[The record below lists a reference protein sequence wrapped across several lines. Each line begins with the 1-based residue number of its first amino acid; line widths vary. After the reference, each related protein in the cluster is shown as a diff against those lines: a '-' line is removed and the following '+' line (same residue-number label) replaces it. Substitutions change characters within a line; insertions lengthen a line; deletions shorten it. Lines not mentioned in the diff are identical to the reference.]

1 MMVCPVCD
9 YHFRIN
15 ARTRIQQLFDKD
27 SFEELNKKAIE
38 IKEEAEIPPKEDY
51 IYTALEGDEITVK
64 AKIDGKYAEAKR
76 TAENEHARNM
86 ELAVFGVLTEILS
99 IRPKWGVL
107 TGIRPVKL
115 ALQLHDRGL
124 SEEEIRKKLKEE
136 RLVSDEKL
144 DLLLTTMEHELEI
157 RASSRPNSVSLYI
170 SIPFCPSRCSYC
182 TFTSHSVEKAAKLIP
197 QYVELLCGELKDIA
211 VLIDEIGLH
220 LETVYMGGGTP
231 TVLTAKQ
238 LDRVLSTVNESFD
251 MTGVRELTVEA
262 GRPDTIT
269 AEKLA
274 VLKKNGVGRISINP
288 QTMDDEVL
296 AAIGRKH
303 TAEDVKNAFALAK
316 TFGFDSINM
325 DLISGLPGD
334 NMEKFRKTIAEVIA
348 MNPDNITL
356 HTLTVKHG
364 ANLAPMAQSVFAATA
379 DAMNEYAY
387 GEFAKAGYFPYYLY
401 RQKGTVDN
409 LENVGFCKPGKEG
422 IYNIFIMDE
431 THTVLSAG
439 AGGVTKLKAPYD
451 KKIERIFNFKYPYEY
466 IERFELMNERK
477 EQVRNFYEKYPLR
490 PEV

>member
-1 MMVCPVCD
+1 MILIIDSHP
-9 YHFRIN
+9 FRYEME
-15 ARTRIQQLFDKD
+15 ALCRMFLHGR
-27 SFEELNKKAIE
+27 ELKIT
-38 IKEEAEIPPKEDY
+38 EEAEIPPKEDY

-76 TAENEHARNM
+76 TAENDHARNM

-115 ALQLHDRGL
+115 AMQLHDMGL

-144 DLLLTTMEHELEI
+144 DLLLTTMEHELEV

-274 VLKKNGVGRISINP
+274 VLKKNGVGRISINT

-303 TAEDVKNAFALAK
+303 TAEDVKNAFTLAK

-431 THTVLSAG
+431 THTILSAG
-439 AGGVTKLKAPYD
+439 AGGVTKMKAPYD

>member
-1 MMVCPVCD
+1 MILIIDSHP
-9 YHFRIN
+9 FRYEME
-15 ARTRIQQLFDKD
+15 ALCRMFLHGR
-27 SFEELNKKAIE
+27 ELKIT
-38 IKEEAEIPPKEDY
+38 EEAEIPPKEDY

-76 TAENEHARNM
+76 TAENDHARNM

-115 ALQLHDRGL
+115 AMQLHDMGL

-316 TFGFDSINM
+316 TFDFDSINM

-387 GEFAKAGYFPYYLY
+387 DEFAKAGYFPYYLY

-439 AGGVTKLKAPYD
+439 AGGVTKMKAPYD

>member
-1 MMVCPVCD
+1 MILIIDSHP
-9 YHFRIN
+9 FRYEME
-15 ARTRIQQLFDKD
+15 ALCRMFLHGR
-27 SFEELNKKAIE
+27 ELKIT
-38 IKEEAEIPPKEDY
+38 EEAEIPPKEDY

-115 ALQLHDRGL
+115 AMQLHDMGL
-124 SEEEIRKKLKEE
+124 SEEEIRKKLEEE

-316 TFGFDSINM
+316 TFDFDSINM

-409 LENVGFCKPGKEG
+409 LENVGFCKLGKEG

>member
-1 MMVCPVCD
+1 MILIIDSHP
-9 YHFRIN
+9 FRYEME
-15 ARTRIQQLFDKD
+15 ALCRMFLHGR
-27 SFEELNKKAIE
+27 ELKIT
-38 IKEEAEIPPKEDY
+38 EEAEIPPKEDY

-76 TAENEHARNM
+76 TAENDHACNM
-86 ELAVFGVLTEILS
+86 ELAAFGVLTEILS

-115 ALQLHDRGL
+115 AMQLHDMGL

>member
-1 MMVCPVCD
+1 MILIIDSHP
-9 YHFRIN
+9 FRYEME
-15 ARTRIQQLFDKD
+15 ALCRMFLHGR
-27 SFEELNKKAIE
+27 ELKIT
-38 IKEEAEIPPKEDY
+38 EEAEIPPKEDY

-76 TAENEHARNM
+76 TAENDHARNM

-115 ALQLHDRGL
+115 AMQLHDRGL

>member
-1 MMVCPVCD
+1 MEALCRMFL
-9 YHFRIN
+9 HGR
-15 ARTRIQQLFDKD
+15 
-27 SFEELNKKAIE
+27 ELKIT
-38 IKEEAEIPPKEDY
+38 EEAEIPPKEDY

-76 TAENEHARNM
+76 TAENDHARNM

-115 ALQLHDRGL
+115 AMQLHDMGL

-303 TAEDVKNAFALAK
+303 TAEDVKNAFTLAK

-431 THTVLSAG
+431 THTILSAG

-451 KKIERIFNFKYPYEY
+451 KKIERIINFKYPYEY

>member
-1 MMVCPVCD
+1 MILIIDSHP
-9 YHFRIN
+9 FRYEME
-15 ARTRIQQLFDKD
+15 ALCRMFLHGR
-27 SFEELNKKAIE
+27 ELKIT
-38 IKEEAEIPPKEDY
+38 EEAEIPPKEDY

-64 AKIDGKYAEAKR
+64 AKIDGKYSEAKR
-76 TAENEHARNM
+76 TAENDHARNM

-115 ALQLHDRGL
+115 AMQLHDMGL

-144 DLLLTTMEHELEI
+144 DLLLTTMEHELEV

-274 VLKKNGVGRISINP
+274 VLKKNGVGRISINT

-303 TAEDVKNAFALAK
+303 TAEDVKNAFTLAK

-431 THTVLSAG
+431 THTILSAG
-439 AGGVTKLKAPYD
+439 AGGVTKMKAPYD

>member
-1 MMVCPVCD
+1 MILIIDSHP
-9 YHFRIN
+9 FRYEME
-15 ARTRIQQLFDKD
+15 ALCRMFLHGR
-27 SFEELNKKAIE
+27 ELKIT
-38 IKEEAEIPPKEDY
+38 EEAEIPPKEDY

-115 ALQLHDRGL
+115 AMQLHDMGL
-124 SEEEIRKKLKEE
+124 SEEEIRKKLEEE

-303 TAEDVKNAFALAK
+303 TAEDIKTAFAMAK
-316 TFGFDSINM
+316 TFDFDSINM

-348 MNPDNITL
+348 LNPDNITL

-431 THTVLSAG
+431 THTILSAG

>member
-1 MMVCPVCD
+1 MILIIDSHP
-9 YHFRIN
+9 FRYEME
-15 ARTRIQQLFDKD
+15 ALCRMFLHGR
-27 SFEELNKKAIE
+27 ELKIT
-38 IKEEAEIPPKEDY
+38 EEAEIPPKEDY

-76 TAENEHARNM
+76 TAENDHARNM

-115 ALQLHDRGL
+115 AMQLHDMGL

-197 QYVELLCGELKDIA
+197 QYVELLCDELKDIA

-220 LETVYMGGGTP
+220 LETVYMGGGAP

-238 LDRVLSTVNESFD
+238 LDRVLRTVEESFD

-316 TFGFDSINM
+316 TFDFDSINM

-387 GEFAKAGYFPYYLY
+387 DEFAKAGYFPYYLY
-401 RQKGTVDN
+401 RQKSTVDN

-431 THTVLSAG
+431 THTILSAG

>member
-1 MMVCPVCD
+1 MILIIDSHP
-9 YHFRIN
+9 FRYEME
-15 ARTRIQQLFDKD
+15 ALCRMFLHGR
-27 SFEELNKKAIE
+27 ELKIT
-38 IKEEAEIPPKEDY
+38 EEAEIPPKEDY

-64 AKIDGKYAEAKR
+64 AKIDGKYAEAKH

-115 ALQLHDRGL
+115 AMQMHDEGL
-124 SEEEIRKKLKEE
+124 SEGEIRKKLSTE

-303 TAEDVKNAFALAK
+303 TAEDIKTAFAMAK
-316 TFGFDSINM
+316 TFDFDSINM

-348 MNPDNITL
+348 LNPDNITL

-431 THTVLSAG
+431 THTILSAG

>member
-1 MMVCPVCD
+1 M
-9 YHFRIN
+9 IL
-15 ARTRIQQLFDKD
+15 IID
-27 SFEELNKKAIE
+27 SHPFHYEMEALCRMFLHGRELKIT
-38 IKEEAEIPPKEDY
+38 EEAEIPPKEDY

-115 ALQLHDRGL
+115 AMQLHDMGL

-303 TAEDVKNAFALAK
+303 TAEDVKNAFTLAK

-431 THTVLSAG
+431 THTVLSTG
-439 AGGVTKLKAPYD
+439 AGGVTKMKAPYD

>member
-1 MMVCPVCD
+1 MILIIDSHP
-9 YHFRIN
+9 FRYEME
-15 ARTRIQQLFDKD
+15 ALCRMFLHGR
-27 SFEELNKKAIE
+27 ELKIT
-38 IKEEAEIPPKEDY
+38 EEAEIPPKEDY

-115 ALQLHDRGL
+115 AMQLHDMGL

-316 TFGFDSINM
+316 TFDFDSINM

-431 THTVLSAG
+431 THTILSAG

>member
-1 MMVCPVCD
+1 MILIIDSHP
-9 YHFRIN
+9 FRYEME
-15 ARTRIQQLFDKD
+15 ALCRMFLHGR
-27 SFEELNKKAIE
+27 ELKIT
-38 IKEEAEIPPKEDY
+38 EEAEIPPKEDY

-99 IRPKWGVL
+99 IRQKWGVL

-115 ALQLHDRGL
+115 AMQLHDMGL

-303 TAEDVKNAFALAK
+303 TAEDVKNAFTLAK

>member
-1 MMVCPVCD
+1 MILIIDSHP
-9 YHFRIN
+9 FRYEME
-15 ARTRIQQLFDKD
+15 ALCRMFLHGR
-27 SFEELNKKAIE
+27 ELKIT
-38 IKEEAEIPPKEDY
+38 EEAEIPPKEDY

-76 TAENEHARNM
+76 TAENDHARNM

-115 ALQLHDRGL
+115 AMQLHDMGL

-197 QYVELLCGELKDIA
+197 QYVELLCGELKDIS

-409 LENVGFCKPGKEG
+409 LENVGFCEPGKEG

-431 THTVLSAG
+431 THTILSAG

>member
-1 MMVCPVCD
+1 MILIIDSHP
-9 YHFRIN
+9 FRYEME
-15 ARTRIQQLFDKD
+15 ALCRMFLHGR
-27 SFEELNKKAIE
+27 ELKIT
-38 IKEEAEIPPKEDY
+38 EEAEIPPKEDY

-99 IRPKWGVL
+99 IRQKWGVL

-115 ALQLHDRGL
+115 AMQLHDMGL

-316 TFGFDSINM
+316 TFDFDSINM

-439 AGGVTKLKAPYD
+439 AGGVTKMKAPYD

>member
-1 MMVCPVCD
+1 MILIIDSHP
-9 YHFRIN
+9 FRYEME
-15 ARTRIQQLFDKD
+15 ALCRMFLHGR
-27 SFEELNKKAIE
+27 ELKIT
-38 IKEEAEIPPKEDY
+38 EEAEIPPKEDY

-64 AKIDGKYAEAKR
+64 AKIDGKYAEAKH

-115 ALQLHDRGL
+115 AMQMHDEGL
-124 SEEEIRKKLKEE
+124 SEGEIRKKLKEE

-251 MTGVRELTVEA
+251 MAGVRELTVEA

-303 TAEDVKNAFALAK
+303 TAEDVKTAFAMAK
-316 TFGFDSINM
+316 TFDFDSINM

-348 MNPDNITL
+348 LNPDNITL

-431 THTVLSAG
+431 THTILSAG

>member
-1 MMVCPVCD
+1 MILIIDSHP
-9 YHFRIN
+9 FRYEME
-15 ARTRIQQLFDKD
+15 ALCRMFLHGR
-27 SFEELNKKAIE
+27 ELKIT
-38 IKEEAEIPPKEDY
+38 EEAEIPPKEDY

-115 ALQLHDRGL
+115 AMQLHDMGL

-303 TAEDVKNAFALAK
+303 TAEDVKNAFTLAK
-316 TFGFDSINM
+316 TFGFDSINL

-439 AGGVTKLKAPYD
+439 AGGVTKMKAPYD

>member
-1 MMVCPVCD
+1 MILIIDSHP
-9 YHFRIN
+9 FRYEME
-15 ARTRIQQLFDKD
+15 ALCRMFLHGR
-27 SFEELNKKAIE
+27 ELKIT
-38 IKEEAEIPPKEDY
+38 EEAEIPPKEDY

-76 TAENEHARNM
+76 TAENDHARNM

-115 ALQLHDRGL
+115 AMQLHDMGL

-197 QYVELLCGELKDIA
+197 QYVELLCSELKDIA

-303 TAEDVKNAFALAK
+303 TAEDIKTAFAMAK
-316 TFGFDSINM
+316 TFDFDSINM

-334 NMEKFRKTIAEVIA
+334 NMEKFRKTIAEVIT

-422 IYNIFIMDE
+422 TYNIFIMDE
-431 THTVLSAG
+431 THTILSAG

>member
-1 MMVCPVCD
+1 MILIIDSHP
-9 YHFRIN
+9 FRYEME
-15 ARTRIQQLFDKD
+15 ALCRMFLHGR
-27 SFEELNKKAIE
+27 ELKIT
-38 IKEEAEIPPKEDY
+38 EEAEIPPKEDY

-76 TAENEHARNM
+76 TAENDHARNM

-115 ALQLHDRGL
+115 AMQLHDMGL

-211 VLIDEIGLH
+211 VLIEELGLC

-439 AGGVTKLKAPYD
+439 AGGVTKMKAPYD

>member
-1 MMVCPVCD
+1 MILIIDSHP
-9 YHFRIN
+9 FRYEME
-15 ARTRIQQLFDKD
+15 ALCRMFLHGR
-27 SFEELNKKAIE
+27 ELKIT
-38 IKEEAEIPPKEDY
+38 EEAEIPPKEDY

-76 TAENEHARNM
+76 TAENDHARNM

-115 ALQLHDRGL
+115 AMQLHDMGL

-439 AGGVTKLKAPYD
+439 AGGVTKMKSPYD

>member
-1 MMVCPVCD
+1 MILIIDSHP
-9 YHFRIN
+9 FRYEME
-15 ARTRIQQLFDKD
+15 ALCRMFLHGR
-27 SFEELNKKAIE
+27 ELKIT
-38 IKEEAEIPPKEDY
+38 EEAEIPPKEDY

-76 TAENEHARNM
+76 TAENYHARNM
-86 ELAVFGVLTEILS
+86 ELAAFGVLTEILS

-115 ALQLHDRGL
+115 AMQLHDRGL

-144 DLLLTTMEHELEI
+144 DLLLTTMEHELEV

-431 THTVLSAG
+431 THTILSAG

>member
-1 MMVCPVCD
+1 MILIIDSHP
-9 YHFRIN
+9 FRYEME
-15 ARTRIQQLFDKD
+15 ALCRMFLHGR
-27 SFEELNKKAIE
+27 ELKIT
-38 IKEEAEIPPKEDY
+38 EEAEIPPKEDY

-76 TAENEHARNM
+76 TAENDHARNM

-115 ALQLHDRGL
+115 AMQLHDMGL

-144 DLLLTTMEHELEI
+144 DLLFTTMEHELEI

>member
-1 MMVCPVCD
+1 MVLIIDSHP
-9 YHFRIN
+9 FRYEME
-15 ARTRIQQLFDKD
+15 ALCRMFLHGR
-27 SFEELNKKAIE
+27 ELKIT
-38 IKEEAEIPPKEDY
+38 EEAQIPSNEDY
-51 IYTALEGDEITVK
+51 IYTALNGDEITVK

-115 ALQLHDRGL
+115 AMQLHDFGL
-124 SEEEIRKKLKEE
+124 SEEEIREKLKAE

-157 RASSRPNSVSLYI
+157 RASSKPNSVSLYI

-197 QYVELLCGELKDIA
+197 QYVELLCGELRDIA
-211 VLIDEIGLH
+211 VLISELGLR

-231 TVLTAKQ
+231 TVLTAEQ
-238 LDRVLSTVNESFD
+238 LERVLSTVNESFD
-251 MTGVRELTVEA
+251 MSGVREVTVEA

-274 VLKKNGVGRISINP
+274 VLKKCGVGRISINP

-303 TAEDVKNAFALAK
+303 SAEDVKKAFALAR
-316 TFGFDSINM
+316 TFDFDSINM

-334 NMEKFRKTIAEVIA
+334 NMEKFRKTVAEVIA

-431 THTVLSAG
+431 THTILSAG
-439 AGGVTKLKAPYD
+439 AGGVTKMKAPYD
-451 KKIERIFNFKYPYEY
+451 RKIERIFNFKYPYEY

-477 EQVRNFYEKYPLR
+477 EQVKDFYERFPLR
-490 PEV
+490 QEV

>member
-1 MMVCPVCD
+1 MILIIDSHP
-9 YHFRIN
+9 FRYEME
-15 ARTRIQQLFDKD
+15 ALCRMFLHGR
-27 SFEELNKKAIE
+27 ELKIT
-38 IKEEAEIPPKEDY
+38 EEAEIPPKEDY

-76 TAENEHARNM
+76 TAENDHARNM

-115 ALQLHDRGL
+115 AMQLHDMGL

-334 NMEKFRKTIAEVIA
+334 NMEKFRKTIAEVLA

>member
-1 MMVCPVCD
+1 MILIIDSHP
-9 YHFRIN
+9 FRYEME
-15 ARTRIQQLFDKD
+15 ALCRMFLHGR
-27 SFEELNKKAIE
+27 ELKIT
-38 IKEEAEIPPKEDY
+38 EEAEIPPKEDY

-76 TAENEHARNM
+76 TAENDHACNM
-86 ELAVFGVLTEILS
+86 ELAAFGVLTEILS

-115 ALQLHDRGL
+115 AMQLHDMGL

-251 MTGVRELTVEA
+251 MTSVRELTVEA

>member
-1 MMVCPVCD
+1 MILIIDSHP
-9 YHFRIN
+9 FRYEME
-15 ARTRIQQLFDKD
+15 ALCRMFLHGR
-27 SFEELNKKAIE
+27 ELKIT
-38 IKEEAEIPPKEDY
+38 EEAEIPPKEDY

-115 ALQLHDRGL
+115 AMQLHDMGL
-124 SEEEIRKKLKEE
+124 SEEEIRKKLEEE

-269 AEKLA
+269 VERLA

-303 TAEDVKNAFALAK
+303 TAEDVKNAFTLAK

-431 THTVLSAG
+431 THTILSAG

>member
-1 MMVCPVCD
+1 MILIIDSHP
-9 YHFRIN
+9 FRYEME
-15 ARTRIQQLFDKD
+15 ALCRMFLHGR
-27 SFEELNKKAIE
+27 ELKIT
-38 IKEEAEIPPKEDY
+38 EEAEIPPKEDY

-115 ALQLHDRGL
+115 AMQLHDMGL

-316 TFGFDSINM
+316 TFDFDSINM

-334 NMEKFRKTIAEVIA
+334 NMEKFRKTIAEVIT

-409 LENVGFCKPGKEG
+409 LENVGFCKLGKEG

>member
-1 MMVCPVCD
+1 MILIIDSHP
-9 YHFRIN
+9 FRYEME
-15 ARTRIQQLFDKD
+15 ALCRMFLHGR
-27 SFEELNKKAIE
+27 ELKIT
-38 IKEEAEIPPKEDY
+38 EEAEIPPKEDY
-51 IYTALEGDEITVK
+51 IYTALEGDEIAVK

-76 TAENEHARNM
+76 TAENDHARNM

-115 ALQLHDRGL
+115 AMQLHDMGL

-316 TFGFDSINM
+316 TFDFDSINM

-439 AGGVTKLKAPYD
+439 AGGVTKMKAPYD

>member
-1 MMVCPVCD
+1 MILIIDSHP
-9 YHFRIN
+9 FRYEME
-15 ARTRIQQLFDKD
+15 ALCRMFLHGR
-27 SFEELNKKAIE
+27 ELKIT
-38 IKEEAEIPPKEDY
+38 EEAEIPPKEDY

-76 TAENEHARNM
+76 TAENDHACNM

-115 ALQLHDRGL
+115 AMQLHDMGL

-387 GEFAKAGYFPYYLY
+387 DEFAKAGYFPYYLY

-439 AGGVTKLKAPYD
+439 AGGVTKMKAPYD

>member
-1 MMVCPVCD
+1 MILIIDSHP
-9 YHFRIN
+9 FRYEME
-15 ARTRIQQLFDKD
+15 ALCRMFLHGR
-27 SFEELNKKAIE
+27 ELKIT
-38 IKEEAEIPPKEDY
+38 EEAEIPPKEDY

-76 TAENEHARNM
+76 TAENDHARNM

-115 ALQLHDRGL
+115 AMQLHDMGL

>member
-1 MMVCPVCD
+1 MILIIDSHP
-9 YHFRIN
+9 FRYEME
-15 ARTRIQQLFDKD
+15 ALCRMFLHGR
-27 SFEELNKKAIE
+27 ELKIT
-38 IKEEAEIPPKEDY
+38 EEAEIPPKEDY

-64 AKIDGKYAEAKR
+64 AKIDGKYAEAKH

-115 ALQLHDRGL
+115 AMQLHDMGL

-303 TAEDVKNAFALAK
+303 TAEDIKTAFAMAK
-316 TFGFDSINM
+316 TFDFDSINM

-348 MNPDNITL
+348 LNPDNITL

-431 THTVLSAG
+431 THTILSAG

>member
-1 MMVCPVCD
+1 MILIIDSHP
-9 YHFRIN
+9 FRYEME
-15 ARTRIQQLFDKD
+15 ALCRMFLHGR
-27 SFEELNKKAIE
+27 ELKIT
-38 IKEEAEIPPKEDY
+38 EEAEIPPKEDY

-76 TAENEHARNM
+76 TAENDHARNM

-115 ALQLHDRGL
+115 AMQLHDMGL

-364 ANLAPMAQSVFAATA
+364 ANLVPMAQSVFAATA

>member
-1 MMVCPVCD
+1 MILIIDSHP
-9 YHFRIN
+9 FRYEME
-15 ARTRIQQLFDKD
+15 ALCRMFLHGR
-27 SFEELNKKAIE
+27 ELKIT
-38 IKEEAEIPPKEDY
+38 EEAEIPPKEDY

-76 TAENEHARNM
+76 TAENDHARNM
-86 ELAVFGVLTEILS
+86 ELAVFGVLSEILS

-115 ALQLHDRGL
+115 AMQLHDMGL

>member
-1 MMVCPVCD
+1 MVLIIDSHP
-9 YHFRIN
+9 FRYEME
-15 ARTRIQQLFDKD
+15 ALCRMFLHGR
-27 SFEELNKKAIE
+27 ELKIT
-38 IKEEAEIPPKEDY
+38 EEAQIPSNEDY
-51 IYTALEGDEITVK
+51 IYTALNGDEITVK

-115 ALQLHDRGL
+115 AMQLHDFGL
-124 SEEEIRKKLKEE
+124 SEEEIREKLKAE

-157 RASSRPNSVSLYI
+157 RASSKPNSVSLYI

-197 QYVELLCGELKDIA
+197 QYVELLCGELRDIA
-211 VLIDEIGLH
+211 VLISELGLR

-231 TVLTAKQ
+231 TVLTAEQ
-238 LDRVLSTVNESFD
+238 LERVLSTVNESFD
-251 MTGVRELTVEA
+251 MSGVREVTVEA

-274 VLKKNGVGRISINP
+274 VLKKCGVGRISINP

-303 TAEDVKNAFALAK
+303 SAEDVKKAFALAR
-316 TFGFDSINM
+316 TFDFDSINM

-431 THTVLSAG
+431 THTILSAG
-439 AGGVTKLKAPYD
+439 AGGVTKMKAPYD
-451 KKIERIFNFKYPYEY
+451 RKIERIFNFKYPYEY

-477 EQVRNFYEKYPLR
+477 EQVKDFYERFPLR
-490 PEV
+490 QEV

>member
-1 MMVCPVCD
+1 MILIIDSHP
-9 YHFRIN
+9 FRYEME
-15 ARTRIQQLFDKD
+15 ALCRMFLHGR
-27 SFEELNKKAIE
+27 ELKIT
-38 IKEEAEIPPKEDY
+38 EEAEIPPKEDY

-64 AKIDGKYAEAKR
+64 VKIDGKYAEAKR
-76 TAENEHARNM
+76 TAENDHARNM

-115 ALQLHDRGL
+115 AMQLHDMGL